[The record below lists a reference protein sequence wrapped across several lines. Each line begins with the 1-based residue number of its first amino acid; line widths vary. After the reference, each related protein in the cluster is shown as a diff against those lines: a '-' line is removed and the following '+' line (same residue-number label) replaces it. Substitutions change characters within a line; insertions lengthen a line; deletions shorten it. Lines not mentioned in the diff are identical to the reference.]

1 MVTKK
6 TVRKET
12 VSHRGTS
19 GGGELHMPPFQHY
32 DYAMDHVSALS
43 FSTPCPGYSPQIAGP
58 PMHPLAHPPSK
69 KAKRNHHQSTTASS
83 SKKSRVALQVL
94 PTPVKA
100 MSKAEAA
107 AVPMQ
112 NPYSTSRGLRHF
124 SMKVCEKVEE
134 KGTTTYNEVADEVS
148 LGDT

>member
-6 TVRKET
+6 TVRKEI

-19 GGGELHMPPFQHY
+19 GGGELHMPPFQH
-32 DYAMDHVSALS
+32 HENGFGLS
-43 FSTPCPGYSPQIAGP
+43 YSTPCLGYSPQMQIAGP
-58 PMHPLAHPPSK
+58 PMHPLALAPPPSK
-69 KAKRNHHQSTTASS
+69 KAKRSHHQSTASS